1 MKNVFEEL
9 DKAMSQSATAET
21 NATAYIA
28 VEQSDNRIAYGYA
41 VYIGDKCLST
51 GAKLLPSVTTWH
63 GELLAAVAALEAI
76 DEGISVRVVTPSDRI
91 EKWLVTNGAPKQFR
105 DTWRR
110 FTELAKK
117 RDVIFQCVTGWN
129 GDDRLAQ
136 CRQITM
142 VALSEGE
149 VKGK

>member
-51 GAKLLPSVTTWH
+51 GAKLLPSVTDMAW
-63 GELLAAVAALEAI
+63 
-76 DEGISVRVVTPSDRI
+76 RVT
-91 EKWLVTNGAPKQFR
+91 
-105 DTWRR
+105 RR
-110 FTELAKK
+110 CG
-117 RDVIFQCVTGWN
+117 RSG
-129 GDDRLAQ
+129 GH
-136 CRQITM
+136 
-142 VALSEGE
+142 
-149 VKGK
+149 